1 LRKRYKSRIE
11 LSKKQRKENKIKPYR
26 GTDKVLSTFPK
37 DEIKETRYEL
47 RNVSDSSSS
56 VTMKEAILFLTKMD
70 RSSRLWSKEKEQ
82 LSQNY
87 QIILEQNNTLREENN
102 RLQHKLNEVEED
114 YRTLLQVMERA
125 RKLVVLE
132 ENEQV

>member
-1 LRKRYKSRIE
+1 MRKRYKSRIE